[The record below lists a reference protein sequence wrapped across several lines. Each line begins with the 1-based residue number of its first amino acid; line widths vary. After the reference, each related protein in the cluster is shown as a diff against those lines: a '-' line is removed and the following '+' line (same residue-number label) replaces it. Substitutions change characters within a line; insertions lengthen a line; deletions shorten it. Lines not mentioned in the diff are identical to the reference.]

1 MAIQPTIRVLVGYD
15 GRSPSRDALALAAL
29 FRQVADVELVLG
41 VVLPGLSPQGDFH
54 AHEEALGR
62 ESTALFA
69 HASSQ
74 LDELDSAIHAERR
87 AIGGESPTEGLRDLA
102 RSEGVDL
109 IVIGSTDRGPI
120 GRIVPG
126 TTADGLIAQAP
137 CPFAVA
143 PRGYAE
149 RADRDLRIIGLAYDG
164 STEAKRAAA
173 VAIGLARLAACGLR
187 AFGVHEPLASA
198 AVIGGPAPLD
208 NHTLGEAIE
217 RDLEE
222 LIEDLPPSVGGQH
235 VVLSGRPAHA
245 LLDQS
250 WRAVDLMVF
259 GTRGFGRFLQL
270 LGGSVTSEVIRAAP
284 WPVLVVPPA
293 GSLPFAGDSD
303 DAEALVADPG
313 KSTGAPEVSQST

>member
-1 MAIQPTIRVLVGYD
+1 MAIQPTLRVLVGYD

-29 FRQVADVELVLG
+29 LRQAQDVELVLG
-41 VVLPGLSPQGDFH
+41 AVLPGVLPRGEFH

-62 ESTALFA
+62 GSAALFA
-69 HASSQ
+69 EASSQ
-74 LDELDSAIHAERR
+74 LDELDPEIHAEHR
-87 AIGGESPTEGLRDLA
+87 AIGGESPAEGLRDLA
-102 RSEGVDL
+102 RSEGIDL

-137 CPFAVA
+137 CAFAVA

-149 RADRDLRIIGLAYDG
+149 RPDRDLRIVGLAYDG

-173 VAIGLARLAACGLR
+173 VAIGLARRAACGLR
-187 AFGVHEPLASA
+187 AFGVQEPLASA
-198 AVIGGPAPLD
+198 AVLGGRAPPD
-208 NHTLGEAIE
+208 PHILGKAIE
-217 RDLEE
+217 RELDE
-222 LIEDLPPSVGGQH
+222 LIEGLPRNIGGQRLI
-235 VVLSGRPAHA
+235 LSGHPAEA
-245 LLDQS
+245 LLNQS

-270 LGGSVTSEVIRAAP
+270 LGGSVTSEVVRAAP

-293 GSLPFAGDSD
+293 GPLPFASGSD
-303 DAEALVADPG
+303 DAEALAGEAGESIKP
-313 KSTGAPEVSQST
+313 

>member
-15 GRSPSRDALALAAL
+15 GRSSSRDSLALAAL
-29 FRQVADVELVLG
+29 LRQAEDVELVLG
-41 VVLPGLSPQGDFH
+41 VVVPRRSPGGEFH

-62 ESTALFA
+62 ESTDLFA
-69 HASSQ
+69 QASTQ

-87 AIGGESPTEGLRDLA
+87 AIGGEFPAEGLGDLA
-102 RSEGVDL
+102 RSEGADL
-109 IVIGSTDRGPI
+109 IVIGSTNRGPI

-126 TTADGLIAQAP
+126 TTADGLIAHAP
-137 CPFAVA
+137 CAFAVA

-149 RADRDLRIIGLAYDG
+149 RPDRDLRIVGLAYDG
-164 STEAKRAAA
+164 STEAKRAAT
-173 VAIGLARLAACGLR
+173 VAIGLARRAACGLR

-198 AVIGGPAPLD
+198 AVVGGPVPLD
-208 NHTLGEAIE
+208 NHMLGEAIE
-217 RDLEE
+217 RELGE
-222 LIEDLPPSVGGQH
+222 LIESLPPSVGGQH
-235 VVLSGRPAHA
+235 AVLSGRAAHA

-270 LGGSVTSEVIRAAP
+270 LGGSVTSEVVRAAP

-293 GSLPFAGDSD
+293 GSLPFASGSD

-313 KSTGAPEVSQST
+313 KSTGASEVSGSK